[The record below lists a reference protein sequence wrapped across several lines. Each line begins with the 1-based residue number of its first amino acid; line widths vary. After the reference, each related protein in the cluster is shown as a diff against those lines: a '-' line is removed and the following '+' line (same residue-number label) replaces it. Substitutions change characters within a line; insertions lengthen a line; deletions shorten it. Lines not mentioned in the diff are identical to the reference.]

1 MDFRSNNIIF
11 LNGKFL
17 PDDRAMVS
25 IFDRGF
31 MYGDGLFETVRS
43 YDGKIFALDLHLE
56 RLVGSAKI
64 IGISLRQ
71 NKKYFS
77 NILHNT
83 LKINGLTTGNA
94 YVKLIITRGLD
105 CGRIIPSKSLKPT
118 IAIVARPLD
127 VKKIKHYQQKGMG
140 AVFLSNKIRSIPQVK
155 SLNLLANITGLIE
168 ANQRRMQ
175 EGIFTHGN
183 KILEGAI
190 TNIFISDGKSLKTPP
205 IKDGILAGVTR
216 RLVIELAKKQGIKI
230 VEISLTM
237 EDLKNSAEAFLTNSL
252 MEIVP
257 LVKIEK
263 KLIDHGLPGIFTRRL
278 QYAYKQMMLSLD
290 FFH

>member
-1 MDFRSNNIIF
+1 MNNIIF

-31 MYGDGLFETVRS
+31 MYGDGLFETMRS
-43 YDGKIFALDLHLE
+43 YEGTIFALDLHLE

-71 NKKYFS
+71 SNKYLS
-77 NILHNT
+77 NIIHNT
-83 LKINGLTTGNA
+83 LKINGLTSGNA

-105 CGRIIPSKSLKPT
+105 CGGRIIPPKSLKPT
-118 IAIVARPLD
+118 IAIIARPLD
-127 VKKIKHYQQKGMG
+127 VKKIKHYQHKGMG
-140 AVFLSNKIRSIPQVK
+140 AVFISNKIRPIPQVK

-168 ANQRRMQ
+168 ANQTRMQ
-175 EGIFTHGN
+175 EGIFTRGN

-237 EDLKNSAEAFLTNSL
+237 EDLKNSTEAFLTNSI

-263 KLIDHGLPGIFTRRL
+263 KLIDHGLPGILTRRL
-278 QYAYKQMMLSLD
+278 QHAYKQMAVK
-290 FFH
+290 

>member
-1 MDFRSNNIIF
+1 MNNIIF

-31 MYGDGLFETVRS
+31 MYGDWLFETMRS
-43 YDGKIFALDLHLE
+43 YDGTIFALDLHLE

-71 NKKYFS
+71 SKKYLS
-77 NILHNT
+77 NIVHNT
-83 LKINGLTTGNA
+83 LKINGLTSGNA

-105 CGRIIPSKSLKPT
+105 CGGRIIPPKSLKPT
-118 IAIVARPLD
+118 IAIIARPLD
-127 VKKIKHYQQKGMG
+127 VKKIKHYQHKGMG
-140 AVFLSNKIRSIPQVK
+140 AVFISNKIRPIPQVK

-168 ANQRRMQ
+168 ANQTRMQ
-175 EGIFTHGN
+175 EGIFTRGN

-237 EDLKNSAEAFLTNSL
+237 EDLKNSAEAFLTNSI

-257 LVKIEK
+257 LVRIEK
-263 KLIDHGLPGIFTRRL
+263 KLIDRGLPGILTRRL
-278 QYAYKQMMLSLD
+278 QQAYKQLTVK
-290 FFH
+290 

>member
-1 MDFRSNNIIF
+1 MNNIIF

-31 MYGDGLFETVRS
+31 MYGDGLFETMRS
-43 YDGKIFALDLHLE
+43 YEGTIFALDLHLE

-71 NKKYFS
+71 SNKYLS
-77 NILHNT
+77 NIIHNT
-83 LKINGLTTGNA
+83 LKINGLTSGNA

-105 CGRIIPSKSLKPT
+105 CAGRIIPPKLLKPT
-118 IAIVARPLD
+118 IAIIARPLD
-127 VKKIKHYQQKGMG
+127 VKKIKHYQHKGMG
-140 AVFLSNKIRSIPQVK
+140 AVFISNKIRPIPQVK

-168 ANQRRMQ
+168 ANQTRMQ
-175 EGIFTHGN
+175 EGIFTRGN

-237 EDLKNSAEAFLTNSL
+237 EDLKNSAEAFLTNSI

-257 LVKIEK
+257 LVRIEK
-263 KLIDHGLPGIFTRRL
+263 KLIDRGLPGILTRRL
-278 QYAYKQMMLSLD
+278 QQAYKQLTVK
-290 FFH
+290 

>member
-31 MYGDGLFETVRS
+31 MYGDGLFETMRS
-43 YDGKIFALDLHLE
+43 YDGTIFALDLHLE

-71 NKKYFS
+71 SNKYLS
-77 NILHNT
+77 NIIHNT
-83 LKINGLTTGNA
+83 LKINGLTSGNA

-105 CGRIIPSKSLKPT
+105 CGGRIIPPKSLKPT

-127 VKKIKHYQQKGMG
+127 VKRIKHYQQKGMG
-140 AVFLSNKIRSIPQVK
+140 AVFISNKIRPIPQVK

-168 ANQRRMQ
+168 ANQTRMQ
-175 EGIFTHGN
+175 EGIFTRGN

-237 EDLKNSAEAFLTNSL
+237 EDLKNSAEAFLTNSI

-257 LVKIEK
+257 LVRIEK
-263 KLIDHGLPGIFTRRL
+263 KLIDRGLPGILTRRL
-278 QYAYKQMMLSLD
+278 QQAYKQLTVK
-290 FFH
+290 

>member
-31 MYGDGLFETVRS
+31 MYGDGLFETMRS
-43 YDGKIFALDLHLE
+43 YEVTIFALDLHLE

-71 NKKYFS
+71 SKKYLS
-77 NILHNT
+77 NIVHNT
-83 LKINGLTTGNA
+83 LKINGLTSGNA

-105 CGRIIPSKSLKPT
+105 CGGRIIPPKSLKPT
-118 IAIVARPLD
+118 IAIIARPLD
-127 VKKIKHYQQKGMG
+127 VKKIKHYQHKGMG
-140 AVFLSNKIRSIPQVK
+140 AVFISNKIRPIPQVK

-168 ANQRRMQ
+168 ANQTRMQ
-175 EGIFTHGN
+175 EGIFTRGN

-237 EDLKNSAEAFLTNSL
+237 EDLKNSAEAFLTNSI

-257 LVKIEK
+257 LVKIEN
-263 KLIDHGLPGIFTRRL
+263 KLIDHGLPGILTRRL
-278 QYAYKQMMLSLD
+278 QHAYKQLTVK
-290 FFH
+290 

>member
-1 MDFRSNNIIF
+1 MNNIIF

-31 MYGDGLFETVRS
+31 MYGDGLFETMRS
-43 YDGKIFALDLHLE
+43 YEGTIFALDLHLE

-71 NKKYFS
+71 SNKYLS
-77 NILHNT
+77 NIIHNT
-83 LKINGLTTGNA
+83 LKINGLTSGNA

-105 CGRIIPSKSLKPT
+105 CGGRIIPPKSLKPT
-118 IAIVARPLD
+118 IAIIARPLD
-127 VKKIKHYQQKGMG
+127 VKKIKHYQHKGMG
-140 AVFLSNKIRSIPQVK
+140 AVFISNKIRPIPQVK

-168 ANQRRMQ
+168 ANQTRMQ
-175 EGIFTHGN
+175 EGIFTRGN

-237 EDLKNSAEAFLTNSL
+237 EDLKNSAEAFLTNSI

-257 LVKIEK
+257 LVRIEK
-263 KLIDHGLPGIFTRRL
+263 KLIDRGLPGILTRRL
-278 QYAYKQMMLSLD
+278 QQAYKQLTVK
-290 FFH
+290 

>member
-1 MDFRSNNIIF
+1 M
-11 LNGKFL
+11 
-17 PDDRAMVS
+17 
-25 IFDRGF
+25 
-31 MYGDGLFETVRS
+31 
-43 YDGKIFALDLHLE
+43 
-56 RLVGSAKI
+56 
-64 IGISLRQ
+64 
-71 NKKYFS
+71 
-77 NILHNT
+77 
-83 LKINGLTTGNA
+83 
-94 YVKLIITRGLD
+94 
-105 CGRIIPSKSLKPT
+105 KPT

-127 VKKIKHYQQKGMG
+127 VKRIKHYQQKGMG
-140 AVFLSNKIRSIPQVK
+140 AVFISNKIRPVPQVK

-237 EDLKNSAEAFLTNSL
+237 ENLKNSTEAFLTNSI

>member
-1 MDFRSNNIIF
+1 MNNIIF

-31 MYGDGLFETVRS
+31 MYGDGLFETMRS
-43 YDGKIFALDLHLE
+43 YEGTIFALDLHLE

-71 NKKYFS
+71 SKKYLS
-77 NILHNT
+77 NIVHNT
-83 LKINGLTTGNA
+83 LKINGLTSGNA

-105 CGRIIPSKSLKPT
+105 CGGRIIPPKSLKPT
-118 IAIVARPLD
+118 IAIIARPLD
-127 VKKIKHYQQKGMG
+127 VKKIKHYQHKGMG
-140 AVFLSNKIRSIPQVK
+140 AVFISNKIRPIPQVK

-168 ANQRRMQ
+168 ANQTRMQ
-175 EGIFTHGN
+175 EGIFTRGN

-237 EDLKNSAEAFLTNSL
+237 EDLKNSAEAFLTNSI

-257 LVKIEK
+257 LVRIEK
-263 KLIDHGLPGIFTRRL
+263 KLIDRGLPGILTRRL
-278 QYAYKQMMLSLD
+278 QQAYKQLTVK
-290 FFH
+290 

>member
-1 MDFRSNNIIF
+1 MNNIIF

-31 MYGDGLFETVRS
+31 MYGDGLFETMRS
-43 YDGKIFALDLHLE
+43 YDGTIFALDLHLE

-71 NKKYFS
+71 SNKYLS
-77 NILHNT
+77 NIIHNT
-83 LKINGLTTGNA
+83 LKINGLTSGNA

-105 CGRIIPSKSLKPT
+105 CAGRIIPPKLLKPT
-118 IAIVARPLD
+118 IAIIARPLD
-127 VKKIKHYQQKGMG
+127 VKKIKHYQHKGMG
-140 AVFLSNKIRSIPQVK
+140 AVFISNKIRPIPQVK

-168 ANQRRMQ
+168 ANQTRMQ
-175 EGIFTHGN
+175 EGIFTRGN

-237 EDLKNSAEAFLTNSL
+237 EDLKNSAEAFLTNSI

-257 LVKIEK
+257 LVRIEK
-263 KLIDHGLPGIFTRRL
+263 KLIDRGLPGILTRRL
-278 QYAYKQMMLSLD
+278 QQAYKQLTVK
-290 FFH
+290 